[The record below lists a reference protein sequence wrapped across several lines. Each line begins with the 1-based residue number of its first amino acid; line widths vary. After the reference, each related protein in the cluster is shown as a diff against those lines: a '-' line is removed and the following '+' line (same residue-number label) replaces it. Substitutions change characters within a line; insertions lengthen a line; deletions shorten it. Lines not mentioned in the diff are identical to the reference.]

1 MSQQHEE
8 VLGEAFQEGNS
19 TTKAG
24 GITEPRSMPDNK
36 ETFQFLRHALFKKPS
51 LILELKII

>member
-1 MSQQHEE
+1 M
-8 VLGEAFQEGNS
+8 LGEAFQEGNS